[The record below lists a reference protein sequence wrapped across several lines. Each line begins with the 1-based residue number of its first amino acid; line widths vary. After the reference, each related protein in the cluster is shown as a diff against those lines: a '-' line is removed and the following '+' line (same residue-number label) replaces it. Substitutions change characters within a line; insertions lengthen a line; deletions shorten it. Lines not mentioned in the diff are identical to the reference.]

1 MAVVKKDTRVYAT
14 GRRKTSVARVFLS
27 PNGKGNFTVNKK
39 DYSEYFPTFFSD
51 QIFEVFALT
60 NTTNQFDIFCTVK
73 GGGVNGQ
80 AEAIRHGLAR
90 ALNDLDK
97 EKYRSI
103 LKDKGFLTRDDRMV
117 ERKKYGLRKSRK
129 KEQYSKR

>member
-1 MAVVKKDTRVYAT
+1 MKKDSRIYAT

-39 DYSEYFPTFFSD
+39 ECADYFPEFFRS
-51 QIFEVFALT
+51 QIFEVFSITETL
-60 NTTNQFDIFCTVK
+60 NQFDVFCTVK

-80 AEAIRHGLAR
+80 AEAIRHGIAR
-90 ALNDLDK
+90 ALNELDK
-97 EKYRSI
+97 DKYRLT
-103 LKDKGFLTRDDRMV
+103 LKSKGFLTRDDRMV

>member
-1 MAVVKKDTRVYAT
+1 MKKDNRVYAT

-27 PNGKGNFTVNKK
+27 PNGKGALTVNKK
-39 DYSEYFPTFFSD
+39 DSSEYFPQFFRD

-60 NTTNQFDIFCTVK
+60 DTLNKFDVFCTVK

-80 AEAIRHGLAR
+80 AEAIRHGIAR
-90 ALNDLDK
+90 ALNELDK
-97 EKYRSI
+97 DVFRPI
-103 LKDKGFLTRDDRMV
+103 LKAKGFLTRDDRMV

>member
-1 MAVVKKDTRVYAT
+1 MLID
-14 GRRKTSVARVFLS
+14 VFLWH
-27 PNGKGNFTVNKK
+27 NAQ
-39 DYSEYFPTFFSD
+39 FFRD

-60 NTTNQFDIFCTVK
+60 DTLNKFDVYCTVK

-80 AEAIRHGLAR
+80 AEAIRHGIAR
-90 ALNDLDK
+90 ALNELDK
-97 EKYRSI
+97 DVFRPI
-103 LKDKGFLTRDDRMV
+103 LKAKGFLTRDDRMV